1 MRSYEWEF
9 DQKRQQIEA
18 LEREN
23 KQLSERLWS
32 ATHGG
37 GGRSLTSVTHPAH
50 HAQPAYIKQDTH
62 PVRSGRL
69 QPPPAHY
76 SSEPA
81 MEVERAEPQW
91 SEEEV
96 YAGVKESTRRLS
108 AILMSPIAPA
118 ISRQAFGWKFDIW
131 LEGPYYFAKTRKFFR
146 SMRAVDLAQRM
157 HHIDLD
163 KYVETF
169 HEIEKKVVRR
179 SSQRT
184 RKEQRTDRLP
194 ACPTD
199 RANGE

>member
-37 GGRSLTSVTHPAH
+37 NSSSSVAH
-50 HAQPAYIKQDTH
+50 SANHAQPAYMKQDTH
-62 PVRSGRL
+62 PVRHGRML
-69 QPPPAHY
+69 PSPEAP
-76 SSEPA
+76 EPA
-81 MEVERAEPQW
+81 IVEERHPRQW
-91 SEEEV
+91 PEDEI

-131 LEGPYYFAKTRKFFR
+131 LEGPHYFAKTRKFFR
-146 SMRAVDLAQRM
+146 GMRAVDLAQRM

-169 HEIEKKVVRR
+169 HEIEKKAVRSALFVQWKSHCIDDFVDWDADR
-179 SSQRT
+179 SGR
-184 RKEQRTDRLP
+184 E
-194 ACPTD
+194 
-199 RANGE
+199 